1 MHSSLSRKTIV
12 LMVALTVMLSA
23 GQVNA
28 QDANNQPQL
37 SPTQSITDE
46 EFHLPLDDETA
57 AEIDRLI
64 PLLGSPEFTRRE
76 QATTRL
82 MEIGAPAFARL
93 RVAYHRSDD
102 LEVLLRIEKIV
113 REGYM
118 TRHVFA
124 RFGFLGIRRRSGP
137 GPTHGDDPRIR
148 KGHTGIV
155 IETVLEDTAAARAGL
170 QPDDVII
177 AMDASHFHGD
187 AILAFR
193 SFAKGIRESGAG
205 ARVSFT
211 VLRPD
216 ETKQIDAV
224 LGPAPRESRNQVA
237 GLEELYVA
245 ARKRLEV
252 WWYRHFR
259 SHPTAPPSD

>member
-1 MHSSLSRKTIV
+1 
-12 LMVALTVMLSA
+12 MVALAVILSA
-23 GQVNA
+23 AQVNA
-28 QDANNQPQL
+28 QGANTQPQ
-37 SPTQSITDE
+37 PAPNQSVTDA

-57 AEIDRLI
+57 AEVDRLI
-64 PLLGSPEFTRRE
+64 PLLSSPEFTRRE

-82 MEIGAPAFARL
+82 TEIGAPAFARL

-102 LEVLLRIEKIV
+102 LEVLLRIERIV

-124 RFGFLGIRRRSGP
+124 RFGFLGIRRKRGP

-148 KGHTGIV
+148 EGHTGIV
-155 IETVLEDTAAARAGL
+155 IGTVLEDTAAARAGL

-177 AMDASHFHGD
+177 AADGSHFHGD
-187 AILAFR
+187 AILAFQ
-193 SFAKGIRESGAG
+193 SFAKGIREGGAG

-211 VLRPD
+211 VLRSD
-216 ETKQIDAV
+216 DTKQIDAI
-224 LGPAPRESRNQVA
+224 LGPAPREGINQVA

-245 ARKRLEV
+245 AGKRLEI

-259 SHPTAPPSD
+259 NPPTASPND